1 MPPGGSRTVF
11 GGSPHPFHADTR
23 QWPTFP
29 STSRGPPPAL
39 YSPLSDVSEEQIA
52 GVFSEV
58 GPVHNV
64 EIKFDP
70 VSGKSKGYAFVQYYD
85 EATALSAVRNLQEVP
100 INSRPVRI
108 ELSTDDGPRRGGP
121 PRGGGGGFGARPG
134 MGGGAAAPGGGGALN
149 VPPGTEPRP
158 GQKAVD
164 AISETLGRL
173 PPGELQEV
181 MAGMK
186 TLITTHPE
194 KARELLTSQPQL
206 TYALFQAMLLLKV
219 VDDSVLQRIVPAPAP
234 AQGQQGGYG
243 APPPPPQQQPPA
255 AYPPFPAQQAP
266 PAAYPPFRPQQQG
279 YAPPPPQQPPQPP
292 APSYGGYAPAPGP
305 PPLPPAAQAE
315 LAKLPENERNT
326 LIQVLQL
333 TPDQIGALDPD
344 QRNSVLALRQQFG
357 VV

>member
-1 MPPGGSRTVF
+1 MPPGSSRTVF
-11 GGSPHPFHADTR
+11 GA
-23 QWPTFP
+23 
-29 STSRGPPPAL
+29 
-39 YSPLSDVSEEQIA
+39 SDVSEEQIA

-121 PRGGGGGFGARPG
+121 PRGGGGGGFGARPG
-134 MGGGAAAPGGGGALN
+134 GFGGRDSPPPRAPAGAAALSI
-149 VPPGTEPRP
+149 PPGTDPLP
-158 GQKAVD
+158 GQKATD

-173 PPGELQEV
+173 QPGELQEV

-186 TLITTHPE
+186 TLITTQPD

-219 VDDSVLQRIVPAPAP
+219 VDDSVLQRIVPGPPA
-234 AQGQQGGYG
+234 A
-243 APPPPPQQQPPA
+243 AAAAHAPPA
-255 AYPPFPAQQAP
+255 AYPPFPAQPP
-266 PAAYPPFRPQQQG
+266 PAAYPPFRPPPSAAYATPPPG
-279 YAPPPPQQPPQPP
+279 YGYAAPPPQP
-292 APSYGGYAPAPGP
+292 AGP

-333 TPDQIGALDPD
+333 TPEQIGALDPD

>member
-1 MPPGGSRTVF
+1 MPPGSRTVF
-11 GGSPHPFHADTR
+11 VANIP
-23 QWPTFP
+23 
-29 STSRGPPPAL
+29 
-39 YSPLSDVSEEQIA
+39 YDVSEEQIA

-58 GPVHNV
+58 GPVQHV

-108 ELSTDDGPRRGGP
+108 ELSSDDGPRRGGP
-121 PRGGGGGFGARPG
+121 PRGPGGFGGRPGGQHGGGGFGGP
-134 MGGGAAAPGGGGALN
+134 GGGRDSPPPRAVPSPAGGALN
-149 VPPGTEPRP
+149 VPPGTDPLP
-158 GQKAVD
+158 GQKATD

-173 PPGELQEV
+173 QPGELQEV

-186 TLITTHPE
+186 TLITTQPD
-194 KARELLTSQPQL
+194 KARELLTTQPQL

-219 VDDSVLQRIVPAPAP
+219 VDDSVLQRIVPGPP
-234 AQGQQGGYG
+234 AQQQQQGYG
-243 APPPPPQQQPPA
+243 APPPPPQ
-255 AYPPFPAQQAP
+255 AYPPFPAHQQQQQPP
-266 PAAYPPFRPQQQG
+266 PAQYPPFRP
-279 YAPPPPQQPPQPP
+279 PPQQQQAGGYAAPPP
-292 APSYGGYAPAPGP
+292 APSYGGYAAGP